1 MTKKDALLALAD
13 EASIS
18 EKNMAAEDQKDET
31 PESQSDSDASAVA
44 TAPEPAE
51 MGRKGLLGRK
61 VGMTQV
67 FDDDGTV
74 VPVTVIEAGPCTVLL
89 SRSAERDGYDA
100 IQVGY
105 RDKPRRLA
113 SRSTR
118 GQVAKL
124 DSKRAKKRSH
134 AGVETVAKADCEPQ
148 RFVREFRGETKA
160 RVGQKITVAVFE
172 GCDAVDVIGVSKG
185 RGTAGVMKRHG
196 FSGQR
201 ASHGVKKVHRH
212 QGGTGMCQSPGRLF
226 KGKKMAGRFGN
237 ERSTMRNLRLVDI
250 DSDRNLLVVRGA
262 VPGPNGGYV
271 VVRQTNKVKRSG
283 GVGTPTTKKKGAK

>member
-1 MTKKDALLALAD
+1 MTKDALLALAD
-13 EASIS
+13 EASIR

-31 PESQSDSDASAVA
+31 PESQSDSDASAVT

-113 SRSTR
+113 SRSVR
-118 GQVAKL
+118 GQVVKL

-134 AGVETVAKADCEPQ
+134 AGVEMVAKADCEPQ

-160 RVGQKITVAVFE
+160 RVGQKITVSVFE

-250 DSDRNLLVVRGA
+250 DSNRNLLVVRGA

-283 GVGTPTTKKKGAK
+283 GVGTPATKKKGAK

>member
-1 MTKKDALLALAD
+1 MTKGVLLALAD

-18 EKNMAAEDQKDET
+18 EKNMAAEDQKNET

-113 SRSTR
+113 SRSVR
-118 GQVAKL
+118 GQVVKL

-134 AGVETVAKADCEPQ
+134 AGVEMVAKADCEPQ

>member
-1 MTKKDALLALAD
+1 
-13 EASIS
+13 
-18 EKNMAAEDQKDET
+18 MAAEDQKDET
-31 PESQSDSDASAVA
+31 PESQSESDASAA
-44 TAPEPAE
+44 AGEPAE
-51 MGRKGLLGRK
+51 MDRKGLLGRK
-61 VGMTQV
+61 VGMTQI

-89 SRSAERDGYDA
+89 SRSAGRDGYDA

-113 SRSTR
+113 SRSVR
-118 GQVAKL
+118 GQVVKL
-124 DSKRAKKRSH
+124 DSKRAKKRGH
-134 AGVETVAKADCEPQ
+134 AGIEMVAKADCEPQ
-148 RFVREFRGETKA
+148 RFIREFRGETKA
-160 RVGQKITVAVFE
+160 QVGQKITVAVFE

-237 ERSTMRNLRLVDI
+237 ERSTMRNLRLVDV
-250 DSDRNLLVVRGA
+250 DNDRNLLVVRGA

-283 GVGTPTTKKKGAK
+283 GVGTPTSKKKGAK

>member
-1 MTKKDALLALAD
+1 
-13 EASIS
+13 
-18 EKNMAAEDQKDET
+18 MAAEDQKNET

-61 VGMTQV
+61 VGMTQI

-89 SRSAERDGYDA
+89 SRSADRDGYDA

-113 SRSTR
+113 SRSVR
-118 GQVAKL
+118 GQVVKL

-134 AGVETVAKADCEPQ
+134 AGVEMPAKADCEPQ

-250 DSDRNLLVVRGA
+250 DNDRNLLVVRGA

-283 GVGTPTTKKKGAK
+283 GVGTPTMKKKGAK

>member
-1 MTKKDALLALAD
+1 VTEEALLALAD
-13 EASIS
+13 EASMS
-18 EKNMAAEDQKDET
+18 EKNMAAENQKDET

-89 SRSAERDGYDA
+89 SRSADRDGYDA

-113 SRSTR
+113 SRSVR
-118 GQVAKL
+118 GQVVKL

-134 AGVETVAKADCEPQ
+134 AGVEMVEKADCEPQ

>member
-1 MTKKDALLALAD
+1 
-13 EASIS
+13 
-18 EKNMAAEDQKDET
+18 MAAEDQKDET
-31 PESQSDSDASAVA
+31 PESQSESDVPAAIAAS
-44 TAPEPAE
+44 EPVE
-51 MGRKGLLGRK
+51 MERKGLLGRK
-61 VGMTQV
+61 IGMTQI

-89 SRSAERDGYDA
+89 SRSAGRDGYDA

-113 SRSTR
+113 SRSVR
-118 GQVAKL
+118 GQVVKL
-124 DSKRAKKRSH
+124 ESKRAKKRSH
-134 AGVETVAKADCEPQ
+134 AGIEMVAKADCEPQ

-160 RVGQKITVAVFE
+160 QVGQKITVAVFE

-201 ASHGVKKVHRH
+201 ATHGVKKVHRH

-283 GVGTPTTKKKGAK
+283 GVGTPTSKKKGAK

>member
-1 MTKKDALLALAD
+1 MTKDVLLALAD

-18 EKNMAAEDQKDET
+18 EKNMAAEDQKDVT

-113 SRSTR
+113 SRSVR
-118 GQVAKL
+118 GQVVKL

-134 AGVETVAKADCEPQ
+134 AGLEMVAKADCEPQ

-283 GVGTPTTKKKGAK
+283 GVGTPATKKKGAK

>member
-1 MTKKDALLALAD
+1 MTKDVLLALAD

-18 EKNMAAEDQKDET
+18 EKNMAAEDQKNET

-113 SRSTR
+113 SRSVR
-118 GQVAKL
+118 GQVVKL

-134 AGVETVAKADCEPQ
+134 AGVEMVAKADCEPQ

-283 GVGTPTTKKKGAK
+283 GVGTPATKKKGAK

>member
-1 MTKKDALLALAD
+1 MTKVVLLALAD

-31 PESQSDSDASAVA
+31 PESQSDSDASSVA
-44 TAPEPAE
+44 TSPGPAE

-113 SRSTR
+113 SRSVR
-118 GQVAKL
+118 GQVVKL

-134 AGVETVAKADCEPQ
+134 AGVELVAKADCEPQ

-283 GVGTPTTKKKGAK
+283 GVGTPATKKKGAK

>member
-1 MTKKDALLALAD
+1 
-13 EASIS
+13 
-18 EKNMAAEDQKDET
+18 MAAEDQKDET
-31 PESQSDSDASAVA
+31 PESQSESDVPAVIAAS
-44 TAPEPAE
+44 EPAE
-51 MGRKGLLGRK
+51 MERKGLLGRK
-61 VGMTQV
+61 IGMTQI

-89 SRSAERDGYDA
+89 SRSAGRDGYDA

-113 SRSTR
+113 SRSVR

-134 AGVETVAKADCEPQ
+134 AGIEMVAKADCEPQ

-160 RVGQKITVAVFE
+160 QVGQKITVAVFE

-201 ASHGVKKVHRH
+201 ATHGVKKVHRH

-250 DSDRNLLVVRGA
+250 DNDRNLLVVRGA

-271 VVRQTNKVKRSG
+271 VVRQTNKVRRSG
-283 GVGTPTTKKKGAK
+283 GVGTPASKKKGAK

>member
-1 MTKKDALLALAD
+1 
-13 EASIS
+13 
-18 EKNMAAEDQKDET
+18 MAAEDQKDET

-113 SRSTR
+113 SRSVR
-118 GQVAKL
+118 GQVVKL
-124 DSKRAKKRSH
+124 ESKRAKKRSL
-134 AGVETVAKADCEPQ
+134 AGVEMVAKADCEPQ

-271 VVRQTNKVKRSG
+271 VIRQTNKVKRSG
-283 GVGTPTTKKKGAK
+283 GVGTPATKKKGAK

>member
-1 MTKKDALLALAD
+1 VTKDVLLALAD

-18 EKNMAAEDQKDET
+18 EKNMAAEDQKDVT

-113 SRSTR
+113 SRSVR
-118 GQVAKL
+118 GQVVKL

-134 AGVETVAKADCEPQ
+134 AGVEMVAKADCEPQ

>member
-1 MTKKDALLALAD
+1 
-13 EASIS
+13 
-18 EKNMAAEDQKDET
+18 MAAEDQKDET
-31 PESQSDSDASAVA
+31 PDSQSDGDASAVA
-44 TAPEPAE
+44 MAPEPAE

-89 SRSAERDGYDA
+89 SRSADRDGYDA

-113 SRSTR
+113 SRSVR
-118 GQVAKL
+118 GQVVKL

-134 AGVETVAKADCEPQ
+134 AGVEMVEKADCEPQ

>member
-1 MTKKDALLALAD
+1 MTKDVLLALAD

-113 SRSTR
+113 SRSVR
-118 GQVAKL
+118 GQVVKL

-134 AGVETVAKADCEPQ
+134 AGVEMVAKADCEPQ

-160 RVGQKITVAVFE
+160 RVGQKITVSVFE

>member
-1 MTKKDALLALAD
+1 
-13 EASIS
+13 
-18 EKNMAAEDQKDET
+18 MAAEDQKDET

-61 VGMTQV
+61 VGMTQI

-89 SRSAERDGYDA
+89 SRSADRDGYDA

-113 SRSTR
+113 SRSVR
-118 GQVAKL
+118 GQVVKL

-134 AGVETVAKADCEPQ
+134 AGVEMPAKADCEPQ

-250 DSDRNLLVVRGA
+250 DNDRNLLVVRGA

-283 GVGTPTTKKKGAK
+283 GVGTPTMKKKGAK

>member
-1 MTKKDALLALAD
+1 
-13 EASIS
+13 
-18 EKNMAAEDQKDET
+18 MAAEDQKDET
-31 PESQSDSDASAVA
+31 PESQSESDVPAVIA
-44 TAPEPAE
+44 VSEPVE
-51 MGRKGLLGRK
+51 MERKGLLGRK
-61 VGMTQV
+61 IGMTQI

-89 SRSAERDGYDA
+89 SRSAGRDGYDA

-113 SRSTR
+113 SRSVR
-118 GQVAKL
+118 GQVVKL
-124 DSKRAKKRSH
+124 ESKRAKKRSH
-134 AGVETVAKADCEPQ
+134 AGIEMVAKADCEPQ

-160 RVGQKITVAVFE
+160 QVGQKITVAVFE

-201 ASHGVKKVHRH
+201 ATHGVKKVHRH

-250 DSDRNLLVVRGA
+250 DNDQNLLVVRGA

-283 GVGTPTTKKKGAK
+283 GVGTPTSKKKGAK

>member
-1 MTKKDALLALAD
+1 MTKDALLALAD
-13 EASIS
+13 EASIR

-67 FDDDGTV
+67 FDEDGTV

-113 SRSTR
+113 SRSVR
-118 GQVAKL
+118 GQVVKL

-134 AGVETVAKADCEPQ
+134 AGVEMVAKADCEPQ

-160 RVGQKITVAVFE
+160 RVGQKITVSVFE

-283 GVGTPTTKKKGAK
+283 GVGTPATKKKGAK

>member
-1 MTKKDALLALAD
+1 MTKDVLLALAD

-18 EKNMAAEDQKDET
+18 EKNMAAEDQKDVT

-113 SRSTR
+113 SRSVR
-118 GQVAKL
+118 GQVVKL

-134 AGVETVAKADCEPQ
+134 AGVEMVAKADCEPQ

-250 DSDRNLLVVRGA
+250 DSNRNLLVVRGA

-283 GVGTPTTKKKGAK
+283 GVGTPATKKKGAK

>member
-1 MTKKDALLALAD
+1 MTKGVLLALAD

-18 EKNMAAEDQKDET
+18 EKNMAAEDQKNET

-113 SRSTR
+113 SRSVR
-118 GQVAKL
+118 GQVVKL

-134 AGVETVAKADCEPQ
+134 AGVEMVAKADCEPQ

-160 RVGQKITVAVFE
+160 RVGQKITVSVFE

>member
-1 MTKKDALLALAD
+1 MTKDALLALAD
-13 EASIS
+13 EASIR

-67 FDDDGTV
+67 FDEDGTV

-113 SRSTR
+113 SRSVR
-118 GQVAKL
+118 GQVVKL

-134 AGVETVAKADCEPQ
+134 AGVEMVAKADCEPQ

-160 RVGQKITVAVFE
+160 RVGQKITVSVFE

>member
-1 MTKKDALLALAD
+1 
-13 EASIS
+13 
-18 EKNMAAEDQKDET
+18 MAAEDQKDET
-31 PESQSDSDASAVA
+31 PESQSESDVPAAIAAS
-44 TAPEPAE
+44 EPVDME
-51 MGRKGLLGRK
+51 RKGLLGRK
-61 VGMTQV
+61 IGMTQI

-89 SRSAERDGYDA
+89 SRSAGRDGYDS

-113 SRSTR
+113 SRSVR
-118 GQVAKL
+118 GQVVKL
-124 DSKRAKKRSH
+124 ESKRAKKRSH
-134 AGVETVAKADCEPQ
+134 AGIEMVAKADCEPQ

-160 RVGQKITVAVFE
+160 QVGQKITVAVFE

-201 ASHGVKKVHRH
+201 ATHGVKKVHRH

-250 DSDRNLLVVRGA
+250 DNDQNLLVVRGA

-283 GVGTPTTKKKGAK
+283 GVGTPTSKKKGAK

>member
-1 MTKKDALLALAD
+1 
-13 EASIS
+13 
-18 EKNMAAEDQKDET
+18 MAAEDQKDET
-31 PESQSDSDASAVA
+31 PESQSESDVPAANAAS
-44 TAPEPAE
+44 EPAE
-51 MGRKGLLGRK
+51 MERKGLLGRK
-61 VGMTQV
+61 IGMTQI

-89 SRSAERDGYDA
+89 SRSAGRDGYDA

-113 SRSTR
+113 SRSVR
-118 GQVAKL
+118 GQVVKL
-124 DSKRAKKRSH
+124 ESKRAKKRSH
-134 AGVETVAKADCEPQ
+134 AGIEMVAKADCEPQ

-160 RVGQKITVAVFE
+160 QVGQKITVAVFE

-201 ASHGVKKVHRH
+201 ATHGVKKVHRH

-250 DSDRNLLVVRGA
+250 DNDRNLLVVRGA

-283 GVGTPTTKKKGAK
+283 GVGTPTMKKKGAK

>member
-1 MTKKDALLALAD
+1 
-13 EASIS
+13 
-18 EKNMAAEDQKDET
+18 MAAEDQKDET
-31 PESQSDSDASAVA
+31 PESQSESDVPAAIAAS
-44 TAPEPAE
+44 EPAE
-51 MGRKGLLGRK
+51 MERKGLLGRK
-61 VGMTQV
+61 IGMTQI

-89 SRSAERDGYDA
+89 SRSAGRDGYDA

-113 SRSTR
+113 SRSVR
-118 GQVAKL
+118 GQVVKL
-124 DSKRAKKRSH
+124 ESKRAKKRSH
-134 AGVETVAKADCEPQ
+134 AGIEMVAKADCEPQ

-160 RVGQKITVAVFE
+160 QVGQKITVAVFE
-172 GCDAVDVIGVSKG
+172 GCNAVDVIGVSKG

-201 ASHGVKKVHRH
+201 ATHGVKKVHRH

-250 DSDRNLLVVRGA
+250 DNDRNLLVVRGA

-283 GVGTPTTKKKGAK
+283 GVGTPTSKKKGAK

>member
-1 MTKKDALLALAD
+1 
-13 EASIS
+13 
-18 EKNMAAEDQKDET
+18 MAVEDQKDET

-61 VGMTQV
+61 VGMTQI

-89 SRSAERDGYDA
+89 SRSADRDGYDA

-113 SRSTR
+113 SRSVR
-118 GQVAKL
+118 GQVVKL
-124 DSKRAKKRSH
+124 DSKRAKNRSH
-134 AGVETVAKADCEPQ
+134 AGVEMPAKADCEPQ

-250 DSDRNLLVVRGA
+250 DNDRNLLVVRGA

-283 GVGTPTTKKKGAK
+283 GVGTPTMKKKGAK

>member
-1 MTKKDALLALAD
+1 
-13 EASIS
+13 
-18 EKNMAAEDQKDET
+18 MAAEDQKDET
-31 PESQSDSDASAVA
+31 PESQSESDVPAAIAVS
-44 TAPEPAE
+44 EPAE
-51 MGRKGLLGRK
+51 MDRKGLLGRK
-61 VGMTQV
+61 IGMTQI

-89 SRSAERDGYDA
+89 SRSAGRDGYDA

-113 SRSTR
+113 SRSVR
-118 GQVAKL
+118 GQVVKL
-124 DSKRAKKRSH
+124 ESKRAKKRSH
-134 AGVETVAKADCEPQ
+134 AGIEMVAKADCEPQ

-160 RVGQKITVAVFE
+160 QVGQKITVAVFE

-201 ASHGVKKVHRH
+201 ATHGVKKVHRH

-237 ERSTMRNLRLVDI
+237 ERSTMRNLRLVNI

-283 GVGTPTTKKKGAK
+283 GVGTPTSKKKGAK

>member
-1 MTKKDALLALAD
+1 
-13 EASIS
+13 
-18 EKNMAAEDQKDET
+18 MAAEDQKDET
-31 PESQSDSDASAVA
+31 PESQSESDVPAAIAAS
-44 TAPEPAE
+44 EPVE
-51 MGRKGLLGRK
+51 MERKGLLGRK
-61 VGMTQV
+61 IGMTQI

-89 SRSAERDGYDA
+89 SRSAGRDGYDA

-113 SRSTR
+113 SRSVR
-118 GQVAKL
+118 GQVVKL
-124 DSKRAKKRSH
+124 ESKRAKKRSH
-134 AGVETVAKADCEPQ
+134 AGIEMVAKADCEPQ

-160 RVGQKITVAVFE
+160 QVGQKITVAVFE
-172 GCDAVDVIGVSKG
+172 GCNAVDVIGVSKG

-201 ASHGVKKVHRH
+201 ATHGVKKVHRH

-250 DSDRNLLVVRGA
+250 DNDRNLLVVRGA

-283 GVGTPTTKKKGAK
+283 GVGTPTSKKKGAK

>member
-1 MTKKDALLALAD
+1 
-13 EASIS
+13 
-18 EKNMAAEDQKDET
+18 MAAEDQKHET
-31 PESQSDSDASAVA
+31 PESQSESDVPAAIAAS
-44 TAPEPAE
+44 EPVE
-51 MGRKGLLGRK
+51 MERKGLLGRK
-61 VGMTQV
+61 IGMTQI

-89 SRSAERDGYDA
+89 SRSAGRDGYDA

-113 SRSTR
+113 SRSVR
-118 GQVAKL
+118 GQVVKL
-124 DSKRAKKRSH
+124 ESKRAKKRSH
-134 AGVETVAKADCEPQ
+134 AGIEMVAKADCEPQ

-160 RVGQKITVAVFE
+160 QVGQKITVAVFE

-201 ASHGVKKVHRH
+201 ATHGVKKVHRH

-250 DSDRNLLVVRGA
+250 DNDQNLLVVRGA

-283 GVGTPTTKKKGAK
+283 GVGTPTSKKKGAK

>member
-1 MTKKDALLALAD
+1 MTKGVLLALAD

-113 SRSTR
+113 SRSVR
-118 GQVAKL
+118 GQVVKL

-134 AGVETVAKADCEPQ
+134 AGLEMVAKADCEPQ

-160 RVGQKITVAVFE
+160 RVGQKITVSVFE

-283 GVGTPTTKKKGAK
+283 GVGTPATKKKGAK

>member
-1 MTKKDALLALAD
+1 M
-13 EASIS
+13 S
-18 EKNMAAEDQKDET
+18 EKNMAAENQKDET

-89 SRSAERDGYDA
+89 SRSADRDGYDA

-113 SRSTR
+113 SRSVR
-118 GQVAKL
+118 GQVVKL

-134 AGVETVAKADCEPQ
+134 AGVEMVAKADCEPQ

>member
-1 MTKKDALLALAD
+1 MTEEASLALAD

-31 PESQSDSDASAVA
+31 HESQADSDVSAVA

-61 VGMTQV
+61 VGMTQI

-113 SRSTR
+113 SRSVR
-118 GQVAKL
+118 GQVVKL

-134 AGVETVAKADCEPQ
+134 AGVEMPAKADCEPQ

-250 DSDRNLLVVRGA
+250 DNDRNLLVVRGA

-283 GVGTPTTKKKGAK
+283 GVGTPTMKKKGAK

>member
-1 MTKKDALLALAD
+1 MTKGVLLALAD

-18 EKNMAAEDQKDET
+18 EKNMAAEDQKNET

-67 FDDDGTV
+67 FDEDGTV

-113 SRSTR
+113 SRSVR
-118 GQVAKL
+118 GQVVKL

-134 AGVETVAKADCEPQ
+134 AGVEMVAKADCEPQ

-160 RVGQKITVAVFE
+160 RVGQKITVSVFE